1 MDMKLEKKLTDI
13 HTHMEQYTAEEF
25 DLVLNHADEAGVKWM
40 VTSGLDL
47 QTSQAGVEIASVHE
61 QVLAAAGIHPWIAAD
76 NFPDNFHDRIRS
88 LAGKYEIVAIG
99 EVGLDFIDNVFAGVT
114 YHDNEQLR
122 NAQEYAFRKQV
133 VLACQLRLPLI
144 IHARGAYSTVISI
157 LREEKAHRAGGVIH
171 NFDADDKAA
180 GELLDMGFYLSFG
193 GVITYP
199 EALELHET
207 IRNIPLSSV
216 LVETDSPYMPLYKQ
230 SAEKNEPAN
239 AAQVAIKLAHI
250 KKIDTDELID
260 KVHSNFKTL
269 LKIH

>member
-1 MDMKLEKKLTDI
+1 MAMKLEKKLTDI

-25 DLVLNHADEAGVKWM
+25 ELALNHADATGVKWM

-99 EVGLDFIDNVFAGVT
+99 EVGLDFIDNVFAGIT

-122 NAQEYAFRKQV
+122 NAQEQAFRKQV
-133 VLACQLRLPLI
+133 ELACQLKLPLI

-171 NFDADDKAA
+171 NFDANDKAA
-180 GELLDMGFYLSFG
+180 GKLLDMGFYLSFG

-199 EALELHET
+199 EALELHAT

-216 LVETDSPYMPLYKQ
+216 LIETDSPYMPLYKQ
-230 SAEKNEPAN
+230 STEKNEPAN
-239 AAQVAIKLAHI
+239 AVQVAIKLAHI
-250 KKIDTDELID
+250 KKIDTDEIID